1 MLFRSNRTIGMANK
15 YRGGLI
21 KKANTQKSYEISLV
35 QATSNLLEQ
44 VRLKMNEYKV
54 SDAIEEIM
62 KVLRQANKFIDVTEP
77 WKLFKDETAQ
87 AELDGVLYEL
97 IETIRITAVL
107 LRAFIPDTANEIL
120 RQINS
125 TKDSFDSILT
135 FGGFEDSTQLN
146 PPVVLFERYNPQEKL
161 EEILKG

>member
-1 MLFRSNRTIGMANK
+1 MDE
-15 YRGGLI
+15 YRV
-21 KKANTQKSYEISLV
+21 A
-35 QATSNLLEQ
+35 
-44 VRLKMNEYKV
+44 
-54 SDAIEEIM
+54 DAIEEIM

-97 IETIRITAVL
+97 LETIRITAVV

-120 RQINS
+120 RQINT
-125 TKDSFDSILT
+125 TKNTFDSITT
-135 FGGFEDSTQLN
+135 FGGFEDGTQLN
-146 PPVVLFERYNPQEKL
+146 APVVLFERYNPQEKL